1 MGQSGRSLRRAY
13 YPNVMRKNMN
23 ERMRKWID
31 TRDKP
36 GLLIA
41 MMREFSGNSHISFE
55 GSLENLNLSGIHG
68 ASVEETEVLKRQT
81 TSPKLDFLAVPL
93 NEATLDEIWNELSKK
108 DHLVHEGIIH
118 VQIENGGELV
128 FGGYDN
134 FHRECVVAYP
144 AVPVK
149 LLEEL
154 KENGVIR
161 DFK

>member
-1 MGQSGRSLRRAY
+1 
-13 YPNVMRKNMN
+13 MN
-23 ERMRKWID
+23 DRLRKWID

-41 MMREFSGNSHISFE
+41 MMREFIGNSHISFE
-55 GSLENLNLSGIHG
+55 GSLENLKLSDIPGI
-68 ASVEETEVLKRQT
+68 SVEETEVLKRQT
-81 TSPKLDFLAVPL
+81 TSPRLDFLVVPL
-93 NEATLDEIWNELSKK
+93 SEATINEIWKELSEK

-118 VQIENGGELV
+118 VQIENNGELV

-161 DFK
+161 DYK